1 MVNKLSP
8 ATTSRSLHDA
18 FQRFGVIT
26 DARVIMNPSTNSSK
40 GYGFVRFSTSDEAR
54 LAVEAMNGTS
64 VDGHTISVHFAKD
77 KPTDVVPPAQPHWAQ
92 LYVAGFIN
100 NSLEEIVA
108 AFGAFGSVMAIK
120 EVPSQPNMKKVC
132 FLDFQTMTEAQEAL
146 NAMNGATVKGDT
158 LSVRFS
164 NKTKLDYG
172 AAMNALDLSTGLYS
186 IFVYGVPHHA
196 DESWLWGLFSQYGDV
211 AETNVVKD
219 RMGQPKGFGFV
230 KMANVVQ
237 ATTAVH
243 ALNGAHPQDCVKPL
257 QVKFK
262 TNAAE

>member
-1 MVNKLSP
+1 
-8 ATTSRSLHDA
+8 
-18 FQRFGVIT
+18 
-26 DARVIMNPSTNSSK
+26 MNPVTNTTR
-40 GYGFVRFSTSDEAR
+40 GYGFVRFSTPDEAR
-54 LAVEAMNGTS
+54 LAVETMNGTTLEGS
-64 VDGHTISVHFAKD
+64 TINVHFASAKERERSAEVQ
-77 KPTDVVPPAQPHWAQ
+77 PTQPRWAQ
-92 LYVAGFIN
+92 LYIAGFMN
-100 NSLEEIVA
+100 NSIEEIVA
-108 AFGAFGSVMAIK
+108 AFGAFGPVMAVK

-132 FLDFQTMTEAQEAL
+132 FLDFQTMKSAQDAL
-146 NAMNGATVKGDT
+146 NAMNGATLKGDT

-172 AAMNALDLSTGLYS
+172 VAMNALDLTTGLYS

-196 DESWLWGLFSQYGDV
+196 DESWLWGLFAQYGDV

-219 RMGQPKGFGFV
+219 RMGQPKGYGFV

-262 TNAAE
+262 SHAPE